1 MPKYYIELNDNVD
14 KVLEDISKRYSVD
27 KGSLLN
33 KLVNNIVLHE
43 LSDVVEYMESHN
55 YGDMDPVEKIVSA
68 TLDLFELGF
77 ITFNVL
83 EEQVTEVLD
92 AKNYWL
98 EDFGIDFDDRSMWL
112 LFTGTGV
119 IEEFTVDIDPDGVS
133 IIAVHSIEDVVEE
146 NPSIEDRIGEIIE
159 KYSSEKYEVSYSEQ
173 EIRIVTRA
181 RSLSDLPKINELEN
195 VVMKILRELNISPD
209 RS

>member
-1 MPKYYIELNDNVD
+1 MPRYYIELNDDVD
-14 KVLEDISKRYSVD
+14 KVLEDISKKYGVD
-27 KGSLLN
+27 KRSLLN

-55 YGDMDPVEKIVSA
+55 YGNMDPVEKIINA

-83 EEQVTEVLD
+83 EEQVMEVLD

-98 EDFGIDFDDRSMWL
+98 EDFSIDFDDRSIWL

-146 NPSIEDRIGEIIE
+146 NPSIEDRIGEVIE

-173 EIRIVTRA
+173 EIRIVARA
-181 RSLSDLPKINELEN
+181 HSLSDLPKINELEN
-195 VVMKILRELNISPD
+195 VVTKILRELNISPD